1 MNEKKR
7 DQERRKEL
15 GDFLKSRRNR
25 LLPTDYGL
33 PIGSRRKVKGLRRE
47 ELAQLAGIGQ
57 TWYTWLEQGRDINV
71 SAEVL
76 KSLARVMWMSAEER
90 NHLFLLDL
98 QQSPLHEPRQN

>member
-25 LLPTDYGL
+25 LLPDYGL

-76 KSLARVMWMSAEER
+76 ESLARVMWMSAEER
-90 NHLFLLDL
+90 NHLFLLAF